1 MVYPRPQEPRVGWR
15 RQSCTLPRS
24 VPAAH
29 TAYLRAGKTARPGL
43 PGPRA
48 LPVLPSCPHP
58 QIGSYGG
65 PTHGVTGKREHIG
78 YEMPWV
84 VSGPLFPREAPGWYP
99 FTPAS
104 PLHLAPVSRVQR
116 ILSLHTWWPGP
127 PEAAGALDQTS
138 LTIASPPQGRG
149 LGGFLGCKSSRQG
162 SESFPRR
169 AWQVGARVLA
179 SVSPALGLPIGAI
192 C

>member
-29 TAYLRAGKTARPGL
+29 TAYLRAGETAPAW
-43 PGPRA
+43 PSWSPRS
-48 LPVLPSCPHP
+48 PCPSLHAP
-58 QIGSYGG
+58 IGSYGG

-84 VSGPLFPREAPGWYP
+84 VSGPFFPREAPGWYP

-116 ILSLHTWWPGP
+116 IFSLHTWWPGP
-127 PEAAGALDQTS
+127 PEAAGALGQTS

-169 AWQVGARVLA
+169 AWQVGARV
-179 SVSPALGLPIGAI
+179 
-192 C
+192 